1 MKTSAWHA
9 LLTGIALA
17 LVSGCSTPES
27 RISKNQE
34 IFNRFP
40 PETQEKV
47 RAGKIE
53 PGFTRDMVYLALGEP
68 DRKYTR
74 KTASGQSDIWSYVSR
89 YTTTD
94 RRLVTVRFRVH
105 TPDRGYRTVRDSVW
119 VDVDQMHEYDRL
131 RLEFDGDTL
140 KAIEEVQR

>member
-1 MKTSAWHA
+1 
-9 LLTGIALA
+9 
-17 LVSGCSTPES
+17 
-27 RISKNQE
+27 
-34 IFNRFP
+34 
-40 PETQEKV
+40 
-47 RAGKIE
+47 
-53 PGFTRDMVYLALGEP
+53 MVYLALGEP

-94 RRLVTVRFRVH
+94 RRLVTGRFRVH